1 MSANG
6 HTAAINTQLPWC
18 GQSPKLTPRA
28 PQDSPQGPQG
38 KRLSDRTSICRC
50 PHEQVPRKVLVPWS
64 KTTMN
69 RWIVCLR
76 PASSQHICLLPEAT
90 WTTWQEGCS
99 CFALACMLV
108 AKFSHWNH
116 LPLKGSRIYHSKTY
130 HFGIRVFCELKAVE
144 KKTDKRKALCPHPVC
159 LKAGQK
165 FVNAS
170 PLPSTRTEVN
180 HWRPP

>member
-28 PQDSPQGPQG
+28 PQDSPQCPHG
-38 KRLSDRTSICRC
+38 KRLSDGTSTCRC
-50 PHEQVPRKVLVPWS
+50 PHEQVQKKVLVPWS
-64 KTTMN
+64 KITMKTLSEAGL
-69 RWIVCLR
+69 I
-76 PASSQHICLLPEAT
+76 PTHLPVTLAT
-90 WTTWQEGCS
+90 WTTWQDGWS
-99 CFALACMLV
+99 FFALACMQA
-108 AKFSHWNH
+108 AKFGHWNH

-130 HFGIRVFCELKAVE
+130 HFGIRVICELKAVE
-144 KKTDKRKALCPHPVC
+144 EKTGRRALCPHPIY

-170 PLPSTRTEVN
+170 PLPSPGRK
-180 HWRPP
+180 